1 MRWGYNKIVILLTFW
16 IYSNITLLVFSLFDR
31 DVEDGIRDEE
41 WVELS
46 STLFLAV
53 VCPVE
58 EDDEDSKRGNISTL
72 IEFWTTIIIVYVIL
86 P

>member
-1 MRWGYNKIVILLTFW
+1 LLPPP
-16 IYSNITLLVFSLFDR
+16 TLLVFSLFDR

-72 IEFWTTIIIVYVIL
+72 IEFSTTIIIVYVIL